1 MSRRRSTGDLVP
13 RDITEILAREARAQ
27 RGQRKPGSSLG
38 QAFNWLKGSRKKKS
52 IGNGMNRTGTG
63 VTDAKLGLQNHD
75 PAKAGPKGNEDQ
87 KRLTVHYTTSQH
99 HQENVFIEG
108 SRPQYLEDLHTEAQ
122 EGLKIL
128 QQEEHKNGVNFPDDE
143 SIASSDT
150 LCPEQDIS
158 SKDRGDYPEL
168 ISTTGNT
175 DTTVTSS
182 ASTRPVLTRQGSTFK
197 PLNPVKRLDKSKKR
211 TRRTTIMGI
220 PNQVQKELALHRSS
234 TFQPLVSTQ
243 LPNHNGQV
251 TDSQSGVVI
260 IPTVDGGTP
269 TANKEGA
276 RVHLSELEASRD
288 EQLLRKHLQAMY
300 QDEQPLNHQGFGSH
314 LCPTPSLRPKSVAVP
329 GMTTSSSSFCPSAM
343 FSFLQEPQGPVMSI
357 SPQATYLS
365 TIIPNAVLPA
375 SIEVIE
381 IDRSSR
387 TRGSSVNHG
396 SGVRTVSKSSLASGD
411 SSVSPLL
418 SRRSEGDGSQTE
430 HSCNDSTPMPASTS
444 GSNWSESQSSKTM
457 ISNSSPVS
465 SKGSRDRGNS
475 QRVGLNGQESQQEHS
490 GGDQDLVS
498 LRISVCGI
506 SSPNSKSEH
515 LVTGQGSES
524 GESGSVTA
532 GEDAKNKRNFI
543 RSLSIMKTKQP
554 PAPPRRTNS
563 LHSNK
568 FRSNAR
574 VLVESKDLNDSVSGE
589 VETGTENT
597 AAKDEI
603 KLVTGDTNKVPTPVS
618 SSTRSSS
625 PDVSSGPLSPTKTS
639 SKEAGGPPE
648 AQSESSSSSPQ
659 KTPSEG
665 GKFERT
671 MSPSSGYSSQS
682 GTPTLSPKGIS
693 PTSPEKQKKKPVK
706 PERSVSRASSSAAS
720 PSSSL
725 TSLSSGTSEPVNPDV
740 PTCSPSL
747 PPQETPATVTPT
759 EFTPNNNSSTLRVEI
774 QELLNI
780 PPPPKVKAP
789 CPPPPETWVHNRRT
803 FELLCG
809 PCPNVSKETH
819 KPTQIQDGTV
829 KQAGTQTKAR
839 KEVQVLDEKQ
849 TTIDVKPVLEL
860 SESKAKLE
868 TLLAT
873 DPEDVHKEP
882 ENKEH
887 AGTETKGVE
896 ASVDVQRQEQSSS
909 PVLKDPK
916 NQETTPK
923 KEPPPVMKKPTNVL
937 HREELKLTE
946 QSVEIQQKDMSG
958 SATPEVRIVVE
969 NHTTSSQDGVTTL
982 VEVKS
987 ENETDRGEVPS
998 MQTLSVEVPKI
1009 NKISPPPTPPP
1020 PYHPTPPPSRKTPPS
1035 SVSMPPD
1042 ELQRVQEET
1051 HFVESCWP
1059 PPPPPLEGD
1068 SVFDG
1073 GDEVD
1078 FPPPP
1083 PPFVTD
1089 AVPDVMDSCVK
1100 QLDDLNKHTVA
1111 AQEVGETIKDP
1122 SETVTSI
1129 QEQNPDLPSA
1139 VPQLVVNDNKPEVAV
1154 QVSKANTAD
1163 EISCRPVENVSS
1175 LIDGVPLPPVEAP
1188 PLPPITRA
1196 ENPVLVS
1203 ALVPSSSFLKRDSVK
1218 IEDQSGP
1225 PVSPQTPIKV
1235 PAAPPLP
1242 ADNLSHG
1249 VNFRRQPSV
1258 SNRDTRSK
1266 ELLSRH
1272 KSAPIPKEDAN
1283 IPLVTPS
1290 LLQMVRLRSVNMTE
1304 DQVKSSSED
1313 RPTNE
1318 GAPLQENCSVSIP
1331 GPQNIPQKPIR
1342 KSLSLKSPPQTVKA
1356 SSVTLNTP
1364 SLRLQEAIRMKT
1376 AAMSSRDG
1384 LPSRLGVRSST
1395 YSCVS
1400 EPGALSLKSP
1410 EGCDV
1415 HKSPASTA
1423 SFIFSRS
1430 TKKVVIET
1438 AAASSPEAQAS
1449 LKQSLAAELMHV
1461 SDQSRAVTFSN
1472 GGVKCD
1478 KVPPPV
1484 AKKPAHGSISPSQH
1498 YAACSGKMEYCVEGN
1513 GAIGG
1518 VQHAS
1523 GITPPETTTTR
1534 VTADTIETL
1543 F

>member
-1 MSRRRSTGDLVP
+1 MVVYL
-13 RDITEILAREARAQ
+13 
-27 RGQRKPGSSLG
+27 RKSLHSLLSV
-38 QAFNWLKGSRKKKS
+38 FKKKGES
-52 IGNGMNRTGTG
+52 
-63 VTDAKLGLQNHD
+63 
-75 PAKAGPKGNEDQ
+75 GPKGNEDQ

-128 QQEEHKNGVNFPDDE
+128 QQEGQTHSVEHKNGVNFPDDE
-143 SIASSDT
+143 SIAVSPYCNETIFAFS
-150 LCPEQDIS
+150 
-158 SKDRGDYPEL
+158 
-168 ISTTGNT
+168 
-175 DTTVTSS
+175 
-182 ASTRPVLTRQGSTFK
+182 GSTFK

-220 PNQVQKELALHRSS
+220 PNQVQKELGMFLYVILSLMNGPLS
-234 TFQPLVSTQ
+234 TPKQ
-243 LPNHNGQV
+243 
-251 TDSQSGVVI
+251 
-260 IPTVDGGTP
+260 
-269 TANKEGA
+269 
-276 RVHLSELEASRD
+276 ASRD

-329 GMTTSSSSFCPSAM
+329 GMTTSSSSFCPS
-343 FSFLQEPQGPVMSI
+343 GPVMSI

-387 TRGSSVNHG
+387 TRGSI
-396 SGVRTVSKSSLASGD
+396 
-411 SSVSPLL
+411 SPLL

-465 SKGSRDRGNS
+465 SKGSR
-475 QRVGLNGQESQQEHS
+475 H
-490 GGDQDLVS
+490 
-498 LRISVCGI
+498 
-506 SSPNSKSEH
+506 
-515 LVTGQGSES
+515 
-524 GESGSVTA
+524 SVTA

-597 AAKDEI
+597 AAAKDEI
-603 KLVTGDTNKVPTPVS
+603 KLVTEDTNKVPTPVS
-618 SSTRSSS
+618 NSTRSSS

-747 PPQETPATVTPT
+747 PPQETPPTVTPT

-774 QELLNI
+774 RELLNI

-849 TTIDVKPVLEL
+849 IDKPVLEL

-873 DPEDVHKEP
+873 DPEDVHKEG

-896 ASVDVQRQEQSSS
+896 ASADVQRQEQSSS
-909 PVLKDPK
+909 PVLKGPK

-969 NHTTSSQDGVTTL
+969 NHTTSSQDGVTAL
-982 VEVKS
+982 VDKS

-998 MQTLSVEVPKI
+998 MHTLSVEVPKI

-1100 QLDDLNKHTVA
+1100 QLDDLNEHTVA
-1111 AQEVGETIKDP
+1111 VQEVGGTIKDP
-1122 SETVTSI
+1122 SEAVTSI

-1139 VPQLVVNDNKPEVAV
+1139 VPQLVVNDNKPEEAV

-1175 LIDGVPLPPVEAP
+1175 LSDGVPLPPVEAP

-1196 ENPVLVS
+1196 ENPVLIS

-1218 IEDQSGP
+1218 IEDQCGP
-1225 PVSPQTPIKV
+1225 PVSPKTPIKV

-1242 ADNLSHG
+1242 ADNLTHG

-1290 LLQMVRLRSVNMTE
+1290 LLQMVRLRS
-1304 DQVKSSSED
+1304 
-1313 RPTNE
+1313 
-1318 GAPLQENCSVSIP
+1318 ENCSVSIP

-1364 SLRLQEAIRMKT
+1364 SMRLQEAIRMKT

-1461 SDQSRAVTFSN
+1461 SDQSRAVAFSN

-1523 GITPPETTTTR
+1523 GITPPETTSKCSNITYNHD
-1534 VTADTIETL
+1534 VLALSLKD
-1543 F
+1543 